1 MKWVATKFMLSLKT
15 AGGDNFQSHI
25 FKGGGG
31 FKKMSAWGDLK
42 SSRHVYLPGGLL
54 YFLSKKRLKNKIWL

>member
-31 FKKMSAWGDLK
+31 FKKMSAWGGLK
-42 SSRHVYLPGGLL
+42 EFLPCIFAWGITI
-54 YFLSKKRLKNKIWL
+54 FLVKKKT